1 MFQHGHRETGANGR
15 AKSRLSRS
23 SSVAATMACVGILL
37 GLRVTRRWNQTGQK
51 LAGEPDIAR
60 TFFYDHNLYMC
71 VAVLVTYL
79 DLARRTS
86 WGRLGGLASFELSS
100 IVSIT
105 LGLAAIVFKIAFTNA
120 EAPELLRGLPRPL
133 LDQFLTPSLLIQAR
147 TVFLGIFGVL
157 AYILISHWKKTK
169 SLSSSSSS
177 SSSSSPDKRQGGK

>member
-1 MFQHGHRETGANGR
+1 M
-15 AKSRLSRS
+15 
-23 SSVAATMACVGILL
+23 AATMACVGILL
-37 GLRVTRRWNQTGQK
+37 GLRITRRWNQTGQK

-79 DLARRTS
+79 DLVRRTIR
-86 WGRLGGLASFELSS
+86 GRLGGLASFELSS

-133 LDQFLTPSLLIQAR
+133 LPDRFLSPSLVIQAR
-147 TVFLGIFGVL
+147 TVFLGIFGVW

-177 SSSSSPDKRQGGK
+177 DKRQGGK